1 MTSVAIVDY
10 GVGNLLSLRR
20 ALERCAATVTL
31 AADADAIAAADRIVL
46 PGVGAFGHAAGELR
60 RRGLDQALLA
70 WVARQRPLLGICVGM
85 QMLMDHS
92 EEFGRHDGLGLIAG
106 AVVPVPATGA
116 DGTPHPIP
124 HICWNGLLPPPG
136 RAAWPAGLLDGIAP
150 GDAVYFVHSFM
161 AAPVAAAD
169 VMAIAD
175 YDGQAV
181 TAAIGRGNVA
191 GCQFHPE
198 KSGEVGLK
206 ILRRFLAL

>member
-1 MTSVAIVDY
+1 MTTVAIVDY

-20 ALERCAATVTL
+20 ALQHCEADVTL
-31 AADADAIAAADRIVL
+31 AADAGAIAAADRIVL

-60 RRGLDQALLA
+60 RRGLDQALQG
-70 WVARQRPLLGICVGM
+70 WVARERPLLGICVGM

-92 EEFGRHDGLGLIAG
+92 QEFGRHDGLGLIAG
-106 AVVPVPATGA
+106 AVVPVPPTGI
-116 DGTPHPIP
+116 DGRPHPIP

-136 RAAWPAGLLDGIAP
+136 RGAWPGHLLDDVAP
-150 GDAVYFVHSFM
+150 GEAAYFVHSFM
-161 AAPVAAAD
+161 AAPVAADD
-169 VMAIAD
+169 VVAIAD
-175 YDGQAV
+175 YDGQPV

-198 KSGEVGLK
+198 KSGAVGLK